1 MSRGRAILCS
11 SCRGLI
17 SNEELKCPY
26 CGAALPG
33 LVGTSTAL
41 ERFFN
46 DLDVVFLTRAGCVA
60 LYGAQIIGTYALEP
74 ERLTSPRRF
83 LDLGGTSPLVNH
95 LMGSAERLALLDG
108 ELWRLLT
115 GSWLHG
121 SALHLGMNMWFVAPG
136 LRQALVVYGPARTL
150 VIWLLGGI
158 GGMAVG
164 AAFAP
169 AGVVGSSTSIFGLMG
184 ALAVFGWRRG
194 GTLGRALRD
203 HVLQQLLWVVL
214 LSLSISNVSHAG
226 HVGGLLTGALV
237 AAALPAHESAPE
249 RRGPRLLALSLLIL
263 TVLSFGAAGVQ
274 AVRLT
279 AAQG

>member
-1 MSRGRAILCS
+1 MSRSRAILCS
-11 SCRGLI
+11 ACRGLI
-17 SNEELKCPY
+17 SNEERACPY

-33 LVGTSTAL
+33 LGGTSSAL
-41 ERFFN
+41 DRFFT

-60 LYGAQIIGTYALEP
+60 LYGAQAIGTYALDP
-74 ERLTSPRRF
+74 ERLTAPRRL
-83 LDLGGTSPLVNH
+83 LDLGGISPLVSH

-115 GSWLHG
+115 ASWLHG
-121 SALHLGMNMWFVAPG
+121 SALHLAMNMWFVAPG
-136 LRQALVVYGPARTL
+136 LRQALIIFGPARTL
-150 VIWLLGGI
+150 VIWLLSGV

-203 HVLQQLLWVVL
+203 HVLQQILWVVL
-214 LSLSISNVSHAG
+214 LSMGISNVSHAG

-249 RRGPRLLALSLLIL
+249 RRGPRLLALVLLIL
-263 TVLSFGAAGVQ
+263 TVLAFGVAGVQ
-274 AVRLT
+274 ALRFAPV
-279 AAQG
+279 QG